1 MSERRCCP
9 VWAII
14 MAILVLAAIA
24 VFVFM
29 IVKKMH
35 MLSSQVIPVNDDTAT
50 EAEGG
55 VRYTTDQDFV

>member
-1 MSERRCCP
+1 
-9 VWAII
+9 